1 LSLNAQDMPGLGSRQ
16 ELERR
21 LALIKPKDMAR
32 GYMLSSVLKVVG
44 EHADE
49 EAVKRCMAV
58 VGERSF
64 PTFFNY
70 PVTSFLKLLYTAGWE
85 VSGALG
91 SFEAALHAFG
101 DQLGTEFKATMVGK
115 ALVALDG
122 IDTKHLLLGFPHSQP
137 TGLAH
142 GALSLQWT
150 GVKSGVFLY
159 NGILVPYPYFVG
171 CLYNIFKLTPARN
184 VQISGYDT
192 GPTTFELAFSWE

>member
-1 LSLNAQDMPGLGSRQ
+1 LSTTAQDTPGLGSRE
-16 ELERR
+16 ELDRR
-21 LALIKPKDMAR
+21 LGLIKPKDTAR
-32 GYMLSSVLKVVG
+32 GYMLSSVLKVVA

-49 EAVKRCMAV
+49 EAVRRCLAV
-58 VGERSF
+58 VGERNF

-70 PVTSFLKLLYTAGWE
+70 PVTAFVKLLYAAGWE
-85 VSGALG
+85 LTEPLG
-91 SFEAALHAFG
+91 SFEAALEAFG
-101 DQLGTEFKATMVGK
+101 DRMGTEFKATMVGK

-142 GALSLQWT
+142 GVLSLQWT

-171 CLYNIFKLTPARN
+171 CLYNMFKLTPARN
-184 VQISGYDT
+184 VQITGYDT
-192 GPTTFELAFSWE
+192 GPTNFELAFSWE

>member
-1 LSLNAQDMPGLGSRQ
+1 MSHEQDTPGLGSRQ

-21 LALIKPKDMAR
+21 LALIPPKDTAR
-32 GYMLSSVLKVVG
+32 GYMFSSVLKVVA

-49 EAVKRCMAV
+49 EAVKRCTQV
-58 VGERSF
+58 VGEKTF

-70 PVTSFLKLLYTAGWE
+70 PVTSLVKLLYTAAWE
-85 VSGALG
+85 VSDALG
-91 SFEAALHAFG
+91 GFDNALAAFG
-101 DQLGTEFKATMVGK
+101 DRMGTDFKQTMVGK

-150 GVKSGVFLY
+150 GVKSGVFRY

-171 CLYNIFKLTPARN
+171 CLYNMFKLTPARN
-184 VQISGYDT
+184 VQIEGYDT
-192 GPTTFELAFSWE
+192 GPTTFELAFSWD